1 MLLRLNWC
9 DPGVWKFISCRWV
22 FHEEVVSVIDV
33 GTNKSHVVDA
43 IFVKTLTWICQS
55 YDMDLSNLLHGF
67 VQVVHGFVK
76 VMTWVYQICLTDLD
90 LLKQNYE
97 IVNAVTL
104 IC

>member
-1 MLLRLNWC
+1 MKRLSLLLML
-9 DPGVWKFISCRWV
+9 
-22 FHEEVVSVIDV
+22 EQ
-33 GTNKSHVVDA
+33 NKSHVVDA

>member
-1 MLLRLNWC
+1 ML
-9 DPGVWKFISCRWV
+9 
-22 FHEEVVSVIDV
+22 EQ
-33 GTNKSHVVDA
+33 NKSHVVGA
-43 IFVKTLTWICQS
+43 IFVKTWTWICQS

-76 VMTWVYQICLTDLD
+76 VMTWIYQICYMDLS
-90 LLKQNYE
+90 KQNYE